1 MANELG
7 INYLAVNDLFQLTDE
22 RKDIVEYRIQVQMV
36 EIYNEQVCDL
46 LAEDLSDT
54 KYPLYFEYL
63 ILLYIVC
70 SSFILKKEQTNLF
83 YATYYTY
90 IQSVDFLIANK
101 LEIRSCASDDG
112 LVLPNATMCPVKS
125 TTDVINL
132 MKLGEGN
139 RVVGSTAINNRSS
152 RSHRSIFLLLY
163 VHIPHAVLEIIMNK
177 ILAYFPFLILF
188 STFYSSLQNISYS
201 YSLLSSHTLTNK
213 TRILQCVDCTYT
225 WQRCIWKHTSKLPPF
240 GGSCR

>member
-1 MANELG
+1 MIFLLK
-7 INYLAVNDLFQLTDE
+7 IC
-22 RKDIVEYRIQVQMV
+22 RIQN
-36 EIYNEQVCDL
+36 I
-46 LAEDLSDT
+46 
-54 KYPLYFEYL
+54 LYIL
-63 ILLYIVC
+63 NICILLYIVC

-163 VHIPHAVLEIIMNK
+163 VYIWYAVLEIIMNK

-201 YSLLSSHTLTNK
+201 YSLLSSHTLIDK